1 MKKLWRMWYGN
12 ILFFLLVLVG
22 CKSQN
27 TSNEG
32 ADQGASKVSFELLVE
47 DSQSNIDMKNYEV
60 IRSSE
65 RLQEVFNRINS
76 TRKPGIP
83 IPEVDFSKQLVLFL
97 NMGQQNSGGFSVSVS
112 KIEKTN
118 DAFVVFVKEKKPEPT
133 AMVTM
138 VLTTPFT
145 LVRTEN
151 TSLPVE
157 FKLLN

>member
-1 MKKLWRMWYGN
+1 MWYGN

-157 FKLLN
+157 FKLLH